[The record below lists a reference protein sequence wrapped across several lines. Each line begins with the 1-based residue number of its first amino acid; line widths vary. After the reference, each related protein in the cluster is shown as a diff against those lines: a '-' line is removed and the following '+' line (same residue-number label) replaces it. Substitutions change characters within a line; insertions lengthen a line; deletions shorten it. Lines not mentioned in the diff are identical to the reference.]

1 MYNHKLNLKEV
12 LIMNLNVTEV
22 VFILDRSG
30 SMSNLVSDTIGGYN
44 SMLEK
49 QKRLSGDVLITT
61 ILFDD
66 QYEILYEN
74 VNLKEVFNITEK
86 EYYVR
91 GSTALLDAMGK
102 TINYIGKKL
111 ENIQEDMRPG
121 KVLFVIITD
130 GYENSSREF
139 NYKKIKSMV
148 EHQKSKYS
156 WEFIFLGANI
166 DAIAVA
172 DNLGIADDRAVNY
185 CADSKGTLE
194 GYESINYAINSI
206 RVNKEIDKN
215 WKKNTDEDYQRRNK
229 R

>member
-1 MYNHKLNLKEV
+1 
-12 LIMNLNVTEV
+12 MNLNVTEV

>member
-1 MYNHKLNLKEV
+1 
-12 LIMNLNVTEV
+12 MNLNVTEV

-49 QKRLSGDVLITT
+49 QKRLPGDVLITT

-66 QYEILYEN
+66 QFEILYEN

>member
-1 MYNHKLNLKEV
+1 
-12 LIMNLNVTEV
+12 MNLNVTEV

-49 QKRLSGDVLITT
+49 QKRLPGDVLITT

-206 RVNKEIDKN
+206 RVNKKIDKN

>member
-1 MYNHKLNLKEV
+1 
-12 LIMNLNVTEV
+12 MNLNVTEV

-49 QKRLSGDVLITT
+49 QKRLPGDVLITT

-148 EHQKSKYS
+148 EHQKRKYS

-206 RVNKEIDKN
+206 RVNKKIDKN

>member
-1 MYNHKLNLKEV
+1 
-12 LIMNLNVTEV
+12 MNLNVTEV

-49 QKRLSGDVLITT
+49 QKRLPGDVLITT